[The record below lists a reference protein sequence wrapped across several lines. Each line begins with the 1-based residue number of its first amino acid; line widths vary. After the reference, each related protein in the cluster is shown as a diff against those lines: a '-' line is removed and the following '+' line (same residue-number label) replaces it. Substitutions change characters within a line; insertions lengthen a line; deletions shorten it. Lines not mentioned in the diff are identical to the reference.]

1 MNTALYTVRARRAR
15 SEQRHSPATAL
26 GETTSSGN
34 GETTRDMFDSGRS
47 GAFTSYK
54 TGFTYGKHSAFT
66 LIELLVVIAII
77 AILAA
82 ILFPVFAQARAKA
95 RQAADLSNVRQIGI
109 AIMMY
114 VQDYDETTAV
124 THHDLEDGETIANLY
139 TWYEPLKP
147 YIKSDNLFRDPS
159 LDDDDSITVFPP
171 LITLA
176 DWKKYRTD
184 YLINGF
190 FAHGIALGDIKSPSQ
205 QIMIGERHAG
215 IAFFDYHPWAS
226 APDGSW
232 ERGFLDGSG
241 YQIGDVDSDS
251 QLPDPKNTGRH
262 SSGNNYGFADGHAK
276 WFRFTQTLDPTKPA
290 NAVDNWGMHNNDNMP
305 PND

>member
-1 MNTALYTVRARRAR
+1 MHTPLKTARVR
-15 SEQRHSPATAL
+15 SYQR
-26 GETTSSGN
+26 
-34 GETTRDMFDSGRS
+34 
-47 GAFTSYK
+47 
-54 TGFTYGKHSAFT
+54 AFT

-95 RQAADLSNVRQIGI
+95 RQTADLSNVRQIGI

-114 VQDYDETTAV
+114 TQDYDETTCV
-124 THHDLEDGETIANLY
+124 THHDLEPPDTIADLY

-147 YIKSDNLFRDPS
+147 YIKSEAIFRDPS

-171 LITLA
+171 VITLD

-190 FAHGIALGDIKSPSQ
+190 FAHGLALGDFKQPAQ
-205 QIMIGERHAG
+205 QIMIAERHAG
-215 IAFFDYHPWAS
+215 IAFFDYHAWPS
-226 APDGSW
+226 APDGNW
-232 ERGFLDGSG
+232 EKGFLDGSG
-241 YQIGDVDSDS
+241 YQIGDVSDDS
-251 QLPDPKNTGRH
+251 QVPDPKNVGRH
-262 SSGNNYGFADGHAK
+262 SQGNNYGFADGHAK
-276 WFRFTQTLDPTKPA
+276 WFRFTQTLSKAKPV
-290 NAVDNWGMHNNDNMP
+290 NAVDNWGMHNIDDMP